1 MLLGL
6 GWMESYFC
14 LEAWSLNSKIVILPI
29 LVLNASHI
37 LLTTYHFGFSLC
49 NSRRYVVVL
58 VRKYHSAELLIPLK
72 GNIYSNFWY
81 DDMGFL
87 DETWAK
93 LNMYYIWYPT
103 IEIRLL
109 VKYATSP
116 EKPLYIDFFA
126 GTISFLKKWWRWYR
140 VESNSI

>member
-1 MLLGL
+1 MPNLAHWL
-6 GWMESYFC
+6 MHHQ
-14 LEAWSLNSKIVILPI
+14 LNSKIVILPI

-37 LLTTYHFGFSLC
+37 LLTMYHFGFSLC

-93 LNMYYIWYPT
+93 LNMYYIRYPT
-103 IEIRLL
+103 IEPKCL
-109 VKYATSP
+109 VKYAPSP